1 MAKRKRESQGSSAGV
16 DSGAKKPDENPEQE
30 SSASAVGRERKRR
43 KLSSTKS
50 SDPVSGRFCLL
61 TYFNILFF
69 STFAFYFRITILSVS
84 LFLLLP
90 TLVVVQLVKLLVV
103 SACTNYF

>member
-50 SDPVSGRFCLL
+50 SDPVSG
-61 TYFNILFF
+61 
-69 STFAFYFRITILSVS
+69 
-84 LFLLLP
+84 
-90 TLVVVQLVKLLVV
+90 
-103 SACTNYF
+103 